1 MYSDMWGRM
10 PAQRYSDFAKR
21 VQKCRSCQVSS
32 RNDPTGVPN
41 ACKSLIYNGIRP
53 TMNGSDHNLEG
64 SMPASLK
71 ACKAES
77 TSWSMTTEPD
87 RLASTSCLSRQPA
100 RFFRKNI
107 CADVLGLSPVAP
119 SNRAFVTASMPACF
133 PAFKVRS
140 NCSSSRLRLVTVEA
154 EMPRL
159 VAICS
164 SESPI
169 FARLYSFS

>member
-41 ACKSLIYNGIRP
+41 ACKSLIYKGIRP

-119 SNRAFVTASMPACF
+119 SNRAFVTASMPACL
-133 PAFKVRS
+133 PAFKVGQNAHRRAYV
-140 NCSSSRLRLVTVEA
+140 CE
-154 EMPRL
+154 
-159 VAICS
+159 C
-164 SESPI
+164 
-169 FARLYSFS
+169 